1 MVLSLFL
8 LYPTQTQRERS
19 IHCFTALHTVWTKQM
34 RQTLLLRFWR
44 YWEQSNQGQP
54 GLDVLN
60 HWQQDIS
67 SQKHCIKTQHHAG
80 FEGDRMKYKKQ
91 NEREWCSSKKSA
103 WCVCVCEWMRASEA
117 LLIHTGLW
125 SLAVWE
131 SRSLLSNFIFQYSLL
146 SSWYSPNQAPRGI
159 IHPIPPSMIHC
170 HTRGWNLTTN
180 SNRKLRCVFVLL
192 CWEVEHRALETSQF
206 KGWPSRENML
216 LKGSFGN

>member
-1 MVLSLFL
+1 
-8 LYPTQTQRERS
+8 
-19 IHCFTALHTVWTKQM
+19 M
-34 RQTLLLRFWR
+34 RQTLLLRIWR

-60 HWQQDIS
+60 HRQQDIS
-67 SQKHCIKTQHHAG
+67 SQKHCITTQHHAG
-80 FEGDRMKYKKQ
+80 FEGDRMKYKRQ

-103 WCVCVCEWMRASEA
+103 WCVCVHACEWSITDSYRP
-117 LLIHTGLW
+117 LILGC
-125 SLAVWE
+125 VRVKP
-131 SRSLLSNFIFQYSLL
+131 RSLLSNFAFQYSLL

-180 SNRKLRCVFVLL
+180 SNRKLGCVFVLF
-192 CWEVEHRALETSQF
+192 CWQVEHRALETSQF

-216 LKGSFGN
+216 LKGSFGD

>member
-34 RQTLLLRFWR
+34 RQILLLRFWR

-103 WCVCVCEWMRASEA
+103 WCVCVSECVRVKHYWFIQASDPWLCESPA
-117 LLIHTGLW
+117 
-125 SLAVWE
+125 
-131 SRSLLSNFIFQYSLL
+131 L
-146 SSWYSPNQAPRGI
+146 SSQTSYFS
-159 IHPIPPSMIHC
+159 IHC
-170 HTRGWNLTTN
+170 WALGILQT
-180 SNRKLRCVFVLL
+180 KLQEESSIPFPHQWFTVIP
-192 CWEVEHRALETSQF
+192 AA
-206 KGWPSRENML
+206 GI
-216 LKGSFGN
+216 